1 MHALSSY
8 FISDAYFSAFI
19 AVPTNTEI
27 ENMLFYLHRQDNS
40 MAMIWSRVHELLI
53 WWLDYIKCNLLFFV
67 FH

>member
-40 MAMIWSRVHELLI
+40 MAMICWFDLCKV
-53 WWLDYIKCNLLFFV
+53 
-67 FH
+67 